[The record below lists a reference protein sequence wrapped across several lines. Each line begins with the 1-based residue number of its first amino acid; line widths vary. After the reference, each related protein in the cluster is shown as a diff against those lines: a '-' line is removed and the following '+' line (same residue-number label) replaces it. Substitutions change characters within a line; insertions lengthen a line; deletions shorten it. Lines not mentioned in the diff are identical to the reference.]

1 MIQRKQTLFMLV
13 AVVLSILCLS
23 LPIGTFMNE
32 GMRVATEYNLW
43 LYTMQGTRQFTT
55 CPLFVILLL
64 STILGI
70 YTIFAYHN
78 RVIQARLCTFNMLL
92 IVGWYILFTVF
103 SQILGGKGVEFQMEI
118 GAGAPA
124 FAIAMYFL
132 AYKAIWADEKLVR
145 AADRIR

>member
-55 CPLFVILLL
+55 CPLFVLLLL

-78 RVIQARLCTFNMLL
+78 RVIRAGLGTFNMLL
-92 IVGWYILFTVF
+92 SVGGYILFTGF

-118 GAGAPA
+118 GSGAPA